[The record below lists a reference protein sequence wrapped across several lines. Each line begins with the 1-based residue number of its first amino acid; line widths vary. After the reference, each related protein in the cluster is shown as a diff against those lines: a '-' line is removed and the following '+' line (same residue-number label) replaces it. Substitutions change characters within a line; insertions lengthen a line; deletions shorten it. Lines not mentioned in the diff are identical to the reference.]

1 MDNLEEMDK
10 FIETYNLPRP
20 NCEEIL
26 KSELT
31 SSKEIESVI
40 KILPQRKVQNQ
51 MSLLSNFTNI

>member
-10 FIETYNLPRP
+10 FTETYNLPRP

-40 KILPQRKVQNQ
+40 KILPRRKVQKDIW
-51 MSLLSNFTNI
+51 LS